1 MKNIR
6 IQKIINSFI
15 FSSFLA
21 FALLFSS
28 CGEDP
33 SDPEPTQ
40 QELTRL
46 ILVSSPWKMTKVTV
60 DGFDQTNVYKD
71 LVLTFLNT
79 EYTSVNGKGVW
90 PATGFWNFDNTEATA
105 FVRSDG
111 VRVEIQNISESSLRL
126 SLDWD
131 ETTFITT
138 GRTLSLEG
146 QHVFEFGK

>member
-1 MKNIR
+1 MKNIH
-6 IQKIINSFI
+6 IQKIIKPFI

-21 FALLFSS
+21 FSLLFSS

-33 SDPEPTQ
+33 SDPQPTI
-40 QELTRL
+40 QEQTRL

-79 EYTSVNGKGVW
+79 EYTAVNGKGVW

-105 FVRSDG
+105 IVRSDG